1 VINVENKIDIY
12 DYMLV
17 IGGIILLPVFLIGL
31 IPLGIFVW
39 RLGDKW
45 AKNNEQLDKEIEEI
59 DKEVITIPTDV
70 PMDSLDEKKVVRWV

>member
-1 VINVENKIDIY
+1 MKNKIDIY

-17 IGGIILLPVFLIGL
+17 IGGILLLPVFLLGL

-59 DKEVITIPTDV
+59 DKEVITIPDNV
-70 PMDSLDEKKVVRWV
+70 PMDSLDEKKAVRWV